1 MPRVHEDGPGPD
13 RDRDGRPSWPILL
26 IDMAAVVAFGLVV
39 TASRH
44 LSAMVEIGVLG
55 LAATGILAGM
65 LVLARL
71 LLRV

>member
-1 MPRVHEDGPGPD
+1 
-13 RDRDGRPSWPILL
+13 
-26 IDMAAVVAFGLVV
+26 MAAMVAFGLVV